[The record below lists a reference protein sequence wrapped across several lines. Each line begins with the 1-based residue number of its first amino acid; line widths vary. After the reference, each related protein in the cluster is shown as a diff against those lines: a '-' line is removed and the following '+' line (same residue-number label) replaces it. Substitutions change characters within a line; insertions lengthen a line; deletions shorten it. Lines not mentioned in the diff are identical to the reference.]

1 MDKEFVSI
9 EQNDFLPT
17 TPLNPSPK
25 RVRRTS
31 ILTVLGW
38 MGGFICVQVIGGL
51 IYCVLSAIVSY
62 LLYNDFA
69 MTWELEHFTFACSL
83 ASAIFMPCV
92 CILLAASKKDPNKS
106 FKQKFSDYTHI
117 HRLSIVKCLQYIAIG
132 VFMAFMSGLIVTA
145 IVLLFDNENLLGSA
159 ANIEY
164 TVLSG
169 ISVIFFA
176 PIGEEIL
183 MRCLVFDAL
192 KKYQSEKRANISQSI
207 LFGLLHGVSLQTLYT
222 AFFGW
227 FMGREVQKNNNL
239 TCSLMMHLGF
249 NLGAGLNCIFP
260 TLGDFPIYNIG
271 ILLVSFYGCYVFG
284 NILIKDRKAKAIER
298 SA

>member
-1 MDKEFVSI
+1 MDKEFAPI
-9 EQNDFLPT
+9 EQNDSLPI
-17 TPLNPSPK
+17 TPSNASSK
-25 RVRRTS
+25 RVRFTF

-51 IYCVLSAIVSY
+51 IYCVLSAIISY
-62 LLYNDFA
+62 LLYDDFA
-69 MTWELEHFTFACSL
+69 MVWELEHFTFACSL

-92 CILLAASKKDPNKS
+92 CMLLAASKKEVGKS

-117 HRLSIVKCLQYIAIG
+117 HRLPVVQCLQYIAIG
-132 VFMAFMSGLIVTA
+132 VFMAFISGLIVTM

-159 ANIEY
+159 INIEY

-169 ISVIFFA
+169 VSVIFFA

-183 MRCLVFDAL
+183 MRCLVFDTL
-192 KKYQSEKRANISQSI
+192 KKYQSEKRANVSQSI

-227 FMGREVQKNNNL
+227 FVGREVQKNNNL

-271 ILLVSFYGCYVFG
+271 ILIVSFYGCYVFG
-284 NILIKDRKAKAIER
+284 NILIQDRKTKTIER
-298 SA
+298 SD